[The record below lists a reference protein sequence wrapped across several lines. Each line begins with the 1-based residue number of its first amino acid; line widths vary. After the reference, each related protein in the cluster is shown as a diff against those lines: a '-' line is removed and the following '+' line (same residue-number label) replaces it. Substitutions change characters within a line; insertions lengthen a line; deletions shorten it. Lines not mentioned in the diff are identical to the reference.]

1 MVYLNKNINTK
12 LNSILA
18 EESII
23 NLFILNT
30 FFNKSKIKE
39 KEGK

>member
-1 MVYLNKNINTK
+1 MAYLNKNINTK
-12 LNSILA
+12 LNSIFT
-18 EESII
+18 EESDI